1 MKVIAIANQKGG
13 CGKTTTAVNL
23 SAFIALA
30 SRKVLLIDLDPQGS
44 STTHFGINK
53 APENLPKNM
62 TGVMMD
68 ELKLTDVIIP
78 TNVNGLDIAPT
89 NSLLNQAENMLSSEI
104 DRSVRLTNK
113 IKELNGYDFVIIDC
127 PPSLKDL
134 TLNAL
139 VACDQVIIPVQAEF
153 FAVEGLT
160 EIKKM
165 LDKMD
170 SKLGYRPK
178 RNYLMTMCD
187 DRRNL
192 TDLVSSKVRERFG
205 DDVFEIV
212 IPENVKLA
220 EAPIKGQPIC
230 LYDPSCFG
238 AQAYQ
243 ELAKVVIQ

>member
-23 SAFIALA
+23 SAFIALMG
-30 SRKVLLIDLDPQGS
+30 RKVLLIDLDPQGS

-62 TGVMMD
+62 TGVMRD
-68 ELKLTDVIIP
+68 ELKLTAVIIP
-78 TNVNGLDIAPT
+78 TKVNGLDIAPT

-153 FAVEGLT
+153 FALEGLT

-170 SKLGYRPK
+170 VKLGYRPK
-178 RNYLMTMCD
+178 RNYLITMYD
-187 DRRNL
+187 ERRNL
-192 TDLVSSKVRERFG
+192 TKLVTSRVRNHFG
-205 DDVFEIV
+205 DEVFKFV
-212 IPENVKLA
+212 IPVNVKLA
-220 EAPIKGQPIC
+220 EAPIRGLPIS

-238 AQAYQ
+238 ALAYQ
-243 ELAKVVIQ
+243 KLAETVIQ